1 MWLQQIKI
9 TLRHLLKHKNYT
21 WINVLGLTL
30 SITVCLLLF
39 KVVFYELSF
48 DKYHENADQ
57 IVHIICEEHYHDG
70 TIALNTAVQV
80 PAMDEV
86 NAMVSQFEKTARLHF
101 FSPQVNVPDESGNI
115 RLKFNI
121 SEGTNIAMFAEPS
134 FFEIFNWTWL
144 AGSPKGLSEPNTVV
158 ITKSIAER
166 SFDNWESAIDQTL
179 RINEELIVTV
189 KGIVEDAPSNSDLN
203 VKMAISFQTLI
214 NQPMLRGYEGDWHN
228 ISTNDQMY
236 ALLSN
241 PELLDEANSQLKK
254 VAAARNVDSDNKRYY
269 MAEPLNEMHFNTQI
283 GAAIGKKRLAM
294 LGGIGLIIAI
304 MACFNFINM
313 ATAMAASR
321 AREVGVRKTL
331 GSSSRSL
338 VFQFLGE
345 TTAVVLIATL
355 AGVGMAYLLQRFLP
369 LISSVP
375 KDWPLFAD
383 PNMVA
388 ALAGTCVL
396 IILLAGSYPAWLMSR
411 FQPVKALKSK
421 VQQQQIGGLSL
432 RKVLVMCQFA
442 IAQILIIG
450 TIVTA
455 YQMQYIRKTDLGFNP
470 DLVYNVNM
478 NTDSLYLPRFKTFK
492 EKLLAVPGVESVAF
506 SNDQPSSENYWMG
519 NFNYDNKAEDE
530 PFSVQLK
537 VGDENY
543 LKTYGMKLAAGR
555 NLMPSDTVREVMINR
570 HMAEKLG
577 VQNPEDIIG
586 KNLRIGRNANLPIV
600 GVVENFNSSTL
611 RESYNPIAIYQRDS
625 WYYSVGIKLHPESVE
640 STVPEIEKLYNELFP
655 ETVFEGV
662 FFDESIANFYEAE
675 QRFTTLSQ
683 IFTLIAILISCLGLF
698 GLSSL
703 IAVQKTREIG
713 IRKVLGASVSGLVG
727 LLSKDFLWL
736 VLIAFVV
743 SAPLAYYIMNAWL
756 QDFQF
761 RIDFEW
767 WILPA
772 AGLLSLII
780 AMFTVSI
787 QSLRAATMNPVDSIK
802 TE

>member
-1 MWLQQIKI
+1 MWIQQIKI
-9 TLRHLLKHKNYT
+9 TLRHLLKHKNYA

-48 DKYHENADQ
+48 DQYHENADR
-57 IVHIICEEHYHDG
+57 IVHIIAEEHYLDG
-70 TIALNTAVQV
+70 QIAINTAVQI
-80 PAMDEV
+80 PAMEEV
-86 NAMVSQFEKTARLHF
+86 NSMVPQFEKTARTHF

-115 RLKFNI
+115 RHKFNMTRNA
-121 SEGTNIAMFAEPS
+121 GIALYADAE
-134 FFEIFNWTWL
+134 FFEIFDWNWL
-144 AGSPKGLSEPNTVV
+144 AGNPAVLKEPNQVV
-158 ITKSIAER
+158 ISKSMAER
-166 SFDNWESAIDQTL
+166 CFENWESALNKVL
-179 RINEELIVTV
+179 RIDKDLMLTV
-189 KGIVEDAPSNSDLN
+189 KGIVEDAPKNTDLN
-203 VKMAISFQTLI
+203 VALAISYETLV
-214 NQPMLRGYEGDWHN
+214 QKPLLRGYEANWNN
-228 ISTNDQMY
+228 ISTNDQMF
-236 ALLSN
+236 ALLN
-241 PELLDEANSQLKK
+241 EPTEIDAANEQLKK
-254 VAAARNVDSDNKRYY
+254 VGAKRNEEQDNKRFYF
-269 MAEPLNEMHFNTQI
+269 AEPLEEMHFNTQT

-345 TTAVVLIATL
+345 TTAVVLIAL
-355 AGVGMAYLLQRFLP
+355 LLGIGIAAILQRFLP
-369 LISSVP
+369 LVSSVP
-375 KDWPLFAD
+375 VDWPLFAD
-383 PNMVA
+383 PEMLATV
-388 ALAGTCVL
+388 AGTCVL

-421 VQQQQIGGLSL
+421 IQQQQIGGLHL

-455 YQMQYIRKTDLGFNP
+455 YQMQYIRKTDLGFQP
-470 DLVYNVNM
+470 DLVYTLNM
-478 NTDSLYLPRFKTFK
+478 NPDSIYRPGFKTFK
-492 EKLLAVPGVESVAF
+492 EKLLALPGVQSVAF
-506 SNDQPSSENYWMG
+506 SNDQPSSENFWMG
-519 NFNYDNKAEDE
+519 NFNFDNRTESE
-530 PFSVQLK
+530 PFNVQLK
-537 VGDENY
+537 IGDTDY
-543 LKTYGMKLAAGR
+543 LETYGLKLAAGR
-555 NLMPSDTVREVMINR
+555 NLFPSDSIREVIINR
-570 HMAEKLG
+570 HLAEKLG
-577 VQNPEDIIG
+577 FQQVDEIIG
-586 KNLRIGRNANLPIV
+586 KNIGIGRNSNLTIV
-600 GVVENFNSSTL
+600 GVTENFISSTM

-625 WYYSVGIKLHPESVE
+625 WYYSAGIKLHPESIT
-640 STVPEIEKLYNELFP
+640 STVKEIERLYNEQFP

-675 QRFTTLSQ
+675 RRFTTLSQ

-736 VLIAFVV
+736 VLIAFLI
-743 SAPLAYYIMNAWL
+743 SAPLAYYLMNAWL

-761 RIDFEW
+761 RINFEW

-772 AGLLSLII
+772 AGILSLII

>member
-48 DKYHENADQ
+48 DKYHQNADR
-57 IVHIICEEHYHDG
+57 IVHLLAEEHYHDG
-70 TIALNTAVQV
+70 NVGINTAVQI

-86 NAMVSQFEKTARLHF
+86 NSMVPQFEKTARVHF

-115 RLKFNI
+115 RLKFNMTQN
-121 SEGTNIAMFAEPS
+121 SGIAVYVDPS
-134 FFEIFNWTWL
+134 FYDLFDWKWL
-144 AGSPKGLSEPNTVV
+144 AGNPQVLDEPNQVV
-158 ITKSIAER
+158 LSKSMAER
-166 SFDNWESAIDQTL
+166 CFENWESAL
-179 RINEELIVTV
+179 NKVLKINKDVFVTV
-189 KGIVEDAPSNSDLN
+189 KGIVEDAPDNSDLD
-203 VKMAISFQTLI
+203 VKLGISYETLVQ
-214 NQPMLRGYEGDWHN
+214 NPSLRGYEPDWHN
-228 ISTNDQMY
+228 ISTNDQMF
-236 ALLSN
+236 ALLSD
-241 PELLDEANSQLKK
+241 PGLLADANLQLKK
-254 VAAARNVDSDNKRYY
+254 VAAKRNENADNKRYY
-269 MAEPLNEMHFNTQI
+269 FAEPLEEMHFNTQT
-283 GAAIGKKRLAM
+283 GAAIGKKRLAI

-338 VFQFLGE
+338 VLQFLGE
-345 TTAVVLIATL
+345 TTAVVLIALSLGIGT
-355 AGVGMAYLLQRFLP
+355 AFLLQRFLP

-375 KDWPLFAD
+375 IDWPLFAD
-383 PNMVA
+383 PKMLA
-388 ALAGTCVL
+388 AVAGTCIL

-421 VQQQQIGGLSL
+421 IQQQQIGGLSL

-455 YQMQYIRKTDLGFNP
+455 YQMQYIRKTDLGFQP
-470 DLVYNVNM
+470 DLVYTLSM
-478 NTDSLYLPRFKTFK
+478 NPDSLYRPGFKTFK
-492 EKLLAVPGVESVAF
+492 EKLLALPGVLSMAY

-519 NFNYDNKAEDE
+519 NFTFDNRSESE
-530 PFSVQLK
+530 PFNAQLK
-537 VGDENY
+537 IGDPDY
-543 LKTYGMKLAAGR
+543 IQTYGLKLAAGR
-555 NLMPSDTVREVMINR
+555 NFFPSDSTRELLINR

-577 VQNPEDIIG
+577 FRQPEEILGKSIIV
-586 KNLRIGRNANLPIV
+586 GRNTNLTIV
-600 GVVENFNSSTL
+600 GVTENFISSTL
-611 RESYNPIAIYQRDS
+611 RESYTPIMIYPRES
-625 WYYSVGIKLHPESVE
+625 WYYSAGIKLHPESIT
-640 STVPEIEKLYNELFP
+640 STVKEIERMYNEQFP
-655 ETVFEGV
+655 DTVFEGV
-662 FFDESIANFYEAE
+662 FFDENIANFYEAE
-675 QRFTTLSQ
+675 RRFTTLSQ

-736 VLIAFVV
+736 VLIAFII
-743 SAPLAYYIMNAWL
+743 SAPLAYYVMNAWL

-772 AGLLSLII
+772 AGILSLII

>member
-48 DKYHENADQ
+48 DKYHQNADR
-57 IVHIICEEHYHDG
+57 IVHLLCEEHYEDG
-70 TIALNTAVQV
+70 NIGMNTAVQI

-86 NAMVSQFEKTARLHF
+86 NSMVPQFEKTARTHF

-115 RLKFNI
+115 RLKFNMTQN
-121 SEGTNIAMFAEPS
+121 SGIALYTEPS
-134 FFEIFNWTWL
+134 FYEIFDWTWL
-144 AGSPKGLSEPNTVV
+144 AGSPEVLKEPNQVV
-158 ITKSIAER
+158 ISKSMAER
-166 SFDNWESAIDQTL
+166 CFESWESALNKVLKIDKD
-179 RINEELIVTV
+179 LILIV
-189 KGIVEDAPSNSDLN
+189 KGIVEDAPDNSGLD
-203 VKMAISFQTLI
+203 VKLAISFETLVLR
-214 NQPMLRGYEGDWHN
+214 PLLRGYEPDWNN
-228 ISTNDQMY
+228 ISTNDQMF
-236 ALLSN
+236 ALLTDAAQ
-241 PELLDEANSQLKK
+241 LDAANEQLKK
-254 VAAARNVDSDNKRYY
+254 VGAKRNEELHNKRYLL
-269 MAEPLNEMHFNTQI
+269 AERLDEMHFNTQT
-283 GAAIGKKRLAM
+283 GAAIGKNRLAM

-338 VFQFLGE
+338 VFQFIGE
-345 TTAVVLIATL
+345 TTAVVLIAL
-355 AGVGMAYLLQRFLP
+355 ALGVGAAFLLQRFLP

-375 KDWPLFAD
+375 IDWPLFAD
-383 PNMVA
+383 PKMLTAV
-388 ALAGTCVL
+388 AGTCVM
-396 IILLAGSYPAWLMSR
+396 IIFLAGSYPAWLMSR

-421 VQQQQIGGLSL
+421 IQQQQIGGLNL

-455 YQMQYIRKTDLGFNP
+455 YQMQYIRKTDLGFQP
-470 DLVYNVNM
+470 DLVYTLNM
-478 NTDSLYLPRFKTFK
+478 NPDSVYRPGFKTFK
-492 EKLLAVPGVESVAF
+492 EKLLALPGVQTVAF
-506 SNDQPSSENYWMG
+506 SNDQPSSQNYWMG
-519 NFNYDNKAEDE
+519 NFTFDNRSESE
-530 PFSVQLK
+530 PFNVQLK
-537 VGDENY
+537 IGDIDY
-543 LKTYGMKLAAGR
+543 LETYGLKLAAGR
-555 NLMPSDTVREVMINR
+555 NFFPSDSIKEVIINR

-577 VQNPEDIIG
+577 FQHPDEILGKSII
-586 KNLRIGRNANLPIV
+586 IGRNTNLTIV
-600 GVVENFNSSTL
+600 GVTENFISSTM
-611 RESYNPIAIYQRDS
+611 RESYNPIAIYPRES
-625 WYYSVGIKLHPESVE
+625 WFYSAGIKLHPESIS
-640 STVPEIEKLYNELFP
+640 STVKEIEKLYNEQFP
-655 ETVFEGV
+655 DTVYEGV
-662 FFDESIANFYEAE
+662 FFDEQIANFYEAE
-675 QRFTTLSQ
+675 RRFTKLSQ

-727 LLSKDFLWL
+727 LLSRDFLWL
-736 VLIAFVV
+736 VLIAFLI
-743 SAPLAYYIMNAWL
+743 SAPLAYYVMNAWL

-772 AGLLSLII
+772 AGVLSLII